1 MYGLIAIMLSFQ
13 SLQAQTYCTTT
24 VGTNGNIYYMDSVK
38 TTGGTTN
45 INHLNVNPLVVNGNG
60 YTDQTVQVVSA
71 LQGSSFQL
79 ILHGRQLFAYHWNVF
94 IDWNQNGILN
104 DPGEVVYSYLTGTQ
118 IQTTTVTVNVPLTA
132 TPGNNRMRVGMYRIS
147 TTTDPCNT
155 NTSVM
160 GYITDFTVNVLPLT
174 PCTNPAAGGT
184 ATVTPAGQACP
195 GVPVTLGL
203 SGVVLAGN
211 QTYEW
216 ESSPNNTTYTSKG
229 PATTSPNTTVTPAA
243 TTWYRCK
250 VVCSGGTPAYST
262 PVQVTVATPL
272 NGVYTINNANPTG
285 GTNFANFTDAVNR
298 LNCAG
303 VSGQVTF
310 NVSPTTPYVE
320 TLNLGI
326 IPGVSQANRVRFNG
340 NGATVQFTNTT
351 SARQLLTLNGSKYV
365 TIDSIK
371 FKALDAT
378 FGWGARIAGGAAYD
392 TITRCQFDLSAVTS
406 TAAAN
411 VNGILFTA
419 ASDATTTSG
428 VNGKNIYIANNHI
441 KGATAAGGLN
451 FGIGIAAGGSDSNI
465 IKNNLIEN
473 YYNAGI
479 YVSTAKATIIEGN
492 EIHRANKTAGIV
504 AAEGISTVTG
514 DMSGSK
520 ITGNKIHSPGG
531 TAGATTVFRG
541 LSLLGDGTAAN
552 PVLVANNVIYKINQG
567 GASSGIYVS
576 AGLYN
581 LIYHNTVSFDQVL
594 TGTAANYGI
603 YATGTNTGTHVINN
617 LVSITAGTGGI
628 KYGFYYN
635 TAASAN
641 NVQKNNF
648 YINTTQA
655 GVQNYGYYTTA
666 YLTQAA
672 FQAAYPALETGSPAV
687 DPQFASLA
695 TGNLR
700 PGNPLLFTAGND
712 LSATVPNDINNT
724 PRTTTPTIGAYEH
737 VVITMNNAQT
747 QAILNPTGNICAT
760 TTPVEVII
768 KNAGANNINNMIV
781 NWSLNGVTQT
791 ATNYTATLVPASSG
805 TGQNSDTIV
814 IGNANLIA
822 GANTIKVW
830 TSLPNGVADSDNTND
845 TLQVIINTVNF
856 TISPASAITCAT
868 GSTTLSLSPATGYN
882 PGNIQWEQSTDGGNT
897 WTAITG
903 ANAVTYIVTGITTN
917 RLYRVKVT
925 NNTSVCYTNTAT
937 LTVQEAVITGT
948 TPGSRC
954 GTGPVT
960 LSATGTGTSYK
971 WYTTATGGTAIFTG
985 SPFNTPSISAST
997 TYYVSAVNSGGCES
1011 NRTAVLATVNPLPQV
1026 NLGVDRVIC
1035 PGASTTLNGTSG
1047 TSGVTYLW
1055 NTNATTPV
1063 ITVNTPG
1070 TYSIAVNNGTCIA
1083 RDTIIVN
1090 PAPVP
1095 VATLPDTLSICEGQT
1110 ATLDAGNTGSSYL
1123 WNNASTSQTVTAANA
1138 GLYTVKI
1145 TNTFNC
1151 FITDSAQLVVVPL
1164 PVVDLGEDTTI
1175 CQNTTITLDAQNTG
1189 ADYLWNTGATTQTLD
1204 VNQAGIYEVVVT
1216 NAQGC
1221 VSSDTKEVA
1230 VYDQISVS
1238 GFNFI
1243 PRFDLAPGRV
1253 DFHPIDPV
1261 AVTDYHWDFGDG
1273 NTSDLEMPSHIYA
1286 NNGYYTVTLRVANDC
1301 GSQDTALM
1309 INIDLAVGVT
1319 RIINRN
1325 LKFHVFPVP
1334 AREQFTVES
1343 LDPKVSISSVS
1354 LMNMIGQEIIH
1365 LKQINALQTNISI
1378 NNVPSGDY
1386 FIRIE
1391 TNEGTHTRK
1400 INIVR

>member
-1 MYGLIAIMLSFQ
+1 
-13 SLQAQTYCTTT
+13 
-24 VGTNGNIYYMDSVK
+24 MDSVK

-45 INHLNVNPLVVNGNG
+45 INHLNVNPLVVNSNG
-60 YTDQTVQVVSA
+60 YTDQTAQVVTA

-118 IQTTTVTVNVPLTA
+118 IQTTTVTVTIPLTA

-147 TTTDPCNT
+147 TATDPCNT

-203 SGVVLAGN
+203 SGITLAGN

-216 ESSPNNTTYTSKG
+216 ESSPNNTTYTSIG
-229 PATTSPNTTVTPAA
+229 PATTSPNATVTPAA

-262 PVQVTVATPL
+262 PIQVTVATPL
-272 NGVYTINNANPTG
+272 NGIYTINNANPTG
-285 GTNFANFTDAVNR
+285 GTNFANFTDAINR

-310 NVSPTTPYVE
+310 NVSPTTPYGE
-320 TLNLGI
+320 TLNFGT
-326 IPGVSQANRVRFNG
+326 IPGVSQANRIRFNG
-340 NGATVQFTNTT
+340 NGATVQFANTT

-371 FKALDAT
+371 FKSLDAT

-392 TITRCQFDLSAVTS
+392 TITRCQFDLSSVTS
-406 TAAAN
+406 TTAAN

-441 KGATAAGGLN
+441 KGSSAAGGLN
-451 FGIGIAAGGSDSNI
+451 FGIGIAAGGSDSNT

-479 YVSTAKATIIEGN
+479 YVSTAKVTIIEGN
-492 EIHRANKTAGIV
+492 EIHRANKTTGIV
-504 AAEGISTVTG
+504 AAEGISTISG

-520 ITGNKIHSPGG
+520 IIGNKIHSPGG

-541 LSLLGDGTAAN
+541 LSLLGDGTAAS
-552 PVLVANNVIYKINQG
+552 PVLVANNIIYKINQG

-581 LIYHNTVSFDQVL
+581 LIYHNTVSFDQVM
-594 TGTAANYGI
+594 TGTAINYGI
-603 YATGTNTGTHVINN
+603 YTTGTNTGTHVVNN

-635 TAASAN
+635 TAASVNTA
-641 NVQKNNF
+641 QKNNF
-648 YINTTQA
+648 YLNSSQA

-672 FQAAYPALETGSPAV
+672 FQAAYPALEIASPTV
-687 DPQFASLA
+687 DPQFISLA

-700 PGNPLLFTAGND
+700 PGNPLLFTTGIN
-712 LSATVPNDINNT
+712 LLTTVPNDINNT
-724 PRTTTPTIGAYEH
+724 PRTATPTIGAYEH

-760 TTPVEVII
+760 MTPVEVII

-791 ATNYTATLVPASSG
+791 ATNYTSTLVPASSS
-805 TGQNSDTIV
+805 TGQNSDTII
-814 IGNANLIA
+814 IGNANLLA

-845 TLQVIINTVNF
+845 TLQVVINTVNF
-856 TISPASAITCAT
+856 TISPANAITCAT
-868 GSTTLSLSPATGYN
+868 GSTTLSLSPATGYV
-882 PGNIQWEQSTDGGNT
+882 PGSIQWEQSTDGGNT
-897 WTAITG
+897 WTTISG

-917 RLYRVKVT
+917 RLYRVKIT
-925 NNTSVCYTNTAT
+925 NNTSVCYSNVAT
-937 LTVQEAVITGT
+937 LTVQEALISGT

-954 GTGPVT
+954 GTGSVV

-971 WYTTATGGTAIFTG
+971 WYTAATGGTAVFTG
-985 SPFNTPSISAST
+985 SPFNTPSISTST

-1011 NRTAVLATVNPLPQV
+1011 SRTAVLATVNPLPQV
-1026 NLGVDRVIC
+1026 NLGADRVIC
-1035 PGASTTLNGTSG
+1035 PGATTTLNGTSS

-1055 NTNATTPV
+1055 NTNATTPT

-1070 TYSIAVNNGTCIA
+1070 TYSIGVNNGTCIA
-1083 RDTIIVN
+1083 RDTIIIN
-1090 PAPVP
+1090 AAPVP
-1095 VATLPDTLSICEGQT
+1095 TATLPDTLSICDGQT
-1110 ATLDAGNTGSSYL
+1110 ATLDAGNTGSTYL
-1123 WNNASTSQTVTAANA
+1123 WNNTNTTQSITATNA
-1138 GLYTVKI
+1138 GLYTVQI

-1151 FITDSAQLVVVPL
+1151 SITDSAVLVVNPL
-1164 PVVDLGEDTTI
+1164 PIVDLGEDTTI
-1175 CQNTTITLDAQNTG
+1175 CQNTMITLDAQNAG
-1189 ADYLWNTGATTQTLD
+1189 SDYLWSTGATTQTLEVD
-1204 VNQAGIYEVVVT
+1204 QAGNYEVVVT
-1216 NAQGC
+1216 NQYGC
-1221 VSSDTKEVA
+1221 VSSDAKEVD
-1230 VYDQISVS
+1230 VYDQISVG
-1238 GFNFI
+1238 GFNFV
-1243 PRFDLAPGRV
+1243 PRFDITPGRV
-1253 DFHPIDPV
+1253 DFSPIDPLE
-1261 AVTDYHWDFGDG
+1261 VTDYHWDFGDG
-1273 NTSDLEMPSHIYA
+1273 NTSTLETPSHIYD
-1286 NNGYYTVTLRVANDC
+1286 NNGNYTVTLRVSNDC
-1301 GSQDTALM
+1301 GAQDTSLM
-1309 INIDLAVGVT
+1309 INVDRSVGVSSVV
-1319 RIINRN
+1319 NRN
-1325 LKFHVFPVP
+1325 LRFNVFPVP
-1334 AREQFTVES
+1334 AQDQFTIES
-1343 LDPKVSISSVS
+1343 LDPTVSINSVS
-1354 LMNMIGQEIIH
+1354 MMNTIGQEIIN
-1365 LKQINALQTNISI
+1365 LKQINALQTNINI
-1378 NNVPSGDY
+1378 NNIPSGDY

-1391 TNEGTHTRK
+1391 TNKGIHTRK
-1400 INIVR
+1400 INILR